1 MAELLT
7 GSSRVGK
14 EGFRQ
19 LLARKNSN
27 PPLEVVDLY
36 YELEASWGLR
46 ADLLVSQMFHETGYL
61 TSWWSQPPR
70 RNMAGI
76 GVTGEVSTSDPQSN
90 AWAFKQEAGKWFKG
104 YSFGDWRAAV
114 QAHFAH
120 MSAYVYP
127 DERNN
132 ARQLDPRYS
141 AARGQFKAKGWT
153 QCKEVTDLNGKWA
166 VPGTTYGEMIT
177 SLLNSV
183 AAMAVSSP
191 APQPSTPP
199 AFQSAPPPA
208 APQNAS
214 PVATDDLSLMAEV
227 ETSAPPAPEPTL
239 IDSAPPPA
247 PPITMPSPSV
257 VEVAPPVEPVVDAPP
272 PAPIDPGQLTE
283 TSSASFSEPNA
294 EVDVIMA
301 GYSSQM
307 TTYNGKG
314 TVNSGAV
321 PVYENP
327 APGSTI
333 LNTYEAGIV
342 LQFIGFTEGGADLG
356 SGPRWFYISFSQG
369 GGWIYSAFVN

>member
-14 EGFRQ
+14 EGFKQ

-36 YELEASWGLR
+36 YELESSWGLR

-76 GVTGEVSTSDPQSN
+76 GVTGEVSANDPKSN
-90 AWAFKQEAGKWFKG
+90 AWAFKSEAGKWFKG

-120 MSAYVYP
+120 MSAYVFA

-141 AARGQFKAKGWT
+141 AARGQFAAKGWAL
-153 QCKEVTDLNGKWA
+153 CKAVTDLNGRWA

-177 SLLNSV
+177 ALLNSV
-183 AAMAVSSP
+183 AAMSVSTP
-191 APQPSTPP
+191 APQASAPST
-199 AFQSAPPPA
+199 QSAPPPA
-208 APQNAS
+208 TTQNVAS
-214 PVATDDLSLMAEV
+214 ASTDDLSLMAEV
-227 ETSAPPAPEPTL
+227 EPVTQPEQAPASAAA
-239 IDSAPPPA
+239 APPPA
-247 PPITMPSPSV
+247 PTNTESQPV
-257 VEVAPPVEPVVDAPP
+257 AVEAASTVEDVSP
-272 PAPIDPGQLTE
+272 PAPVDPGQLTE
-283 TSSASFSEPNA
+283 TTTASFSEPNA
-294 EVDVIMA
+294 EIDAIMA

-314 TVNSGAV
+314 TVNSGSVSA
-321 PVYENP
+321 YENP
-327 APGSTI
+327 APGSAVI
-333 LNTYEAGIV
+333 NTFQAGTV
-342 LQFIGFTEGGADLG
+342 LEFIGFTEGGADLG
-356 SGPRWFYISFSQG
+356 SGSRWFYISFSQG
-369 GGWIYSAFVN
+369 GGWVYGAFVN